1 MNNNYLDYLQ
11 HHGVTG
17 MHWGQQN
24 GPRYPLS
31 PAQEKIASI
40 RNKIFKKK
48 KNGEKVTSQ
57 DTKGL
62 NKIQGKTPAQKKI
75 VKKIK
80 SQTINEA
87 KTNASNGTN
96 LRQLASPQDVYKYRS
111 ALSDKE
117 LADYLKRYDNEQRL
131 LKAAQ
136 DEYKSQHKVQVAV
149 KEFLARQLQNTLNGM
164 AEDLLGSAS
173 NDLRKAVKG
182 LYSDKKIAI
191 IEKDK

>member
-17 MHWGQQN
+17 MHWGLQN

-31 PAQEKIASI
+31 PAQERIASI
-40 RNKIFKKK
+40 RDKIFKKK
-48 KNGEKVTSQ
+48 EKGQKVTSQ

-62 NKIQGKTPAQKKI
+62 NNIQGKTPAQKQI

-87 KTNASNGTN
+87 REQESEGTK
-96 LRQLASPQDVYKYRS
+96 LRQLASPQDVYRYRA

-117 LADYLKRYDNEQRL
+117 LNDYLNRYNKEQVL
-131 LKAAQ
+131 YKAAKA
-136 DEYKSQHKVQVAV
+136 EYESQHKVKVAV
-149 KEFLARQLQNTLNGM
+149 KNFVKEQGKKILKDIATDYIDSVAG
-164 AEDLLGSAS
+164 
-173 NDLRKAVKG
+173 DLRSNIKK
-182 LYSDKKIAI
+182 LYID
-191 IEKDK
+191 